1 MITPV
6 DYILKFNSSFYNPIM
21 EEIKTSTIRAN
32 SKPLNVGDIC
42 YAYFNDIQTVMFVL
56 ITDHYAKRVMDLNKD
71 DALTEGY
78 LHEDLLKNELKNIYP
93 DLAREDYVYI
103 YKFKG
108 LSVDEESQ
116 DLLEQFLEQQK
127 PNETTTDEEE

>member
-21 EEIKTSTIRAN
+21 EEIKTSTIRAD

-56 ITDHYAKRVMDLNKD
+56 IKDHYAKRVMDLNKD

-78 LHEDLLKNELKNIYP
+78 LHEDLLKKELTNIYP
-93 DLAREDYVYI
+93 DLAVDDYVYI

-108 LSVDEESQ
+108 LNVDEESQ
-116 DLLEQFLEQQK
+116 ALLEQFLEQQK
-127 PNETTTDEEE
+127 TNEIAMDEEE

>member
-21 EEIKTSTIRAN
+21 EEIKTSTIRDK

-42 YAYFNDIQTVMFVL
+42 YAYFKDIQTVMFVL